1 MPGPERPGLIGA
13 LTTGPAGRLLREHVL
28 PQARWLVGAALCMT
42 LYAVATAGQAWIME
56 PMLDHVFLQ
65 RDRTMLLVVPLAVI
79 LLALVK
85 GGAGYGQVVLMA
97 RIGQRAI
104 AQLQQRLFDHLVHA
118 DLGYVVASGPGP
130 LISRLTYDTQQ
141 LRLAVTSALTTAIRD
156 VLTMVCLVGLM
167 IHQDWQLA
175 ALAVIG
181 FPLAFWPIQ
190 RLGRRMRKVA
200 RQSQTHM
207 ARLSGRLEQIFH
219 GLRQVKADNRADDES
234 RRTGALIEQLF
245 GLNYKAS
252 RVSAVSSPVME
263 VIGGCAVAAVV
274 LYGGSQVLA
283 GATTPGAFFS
293 FVAALLFAYRPLKTL
308 ANLHTQVQVGL
319 AAAERIY
326 SLLDRAPTVR
336 DQAGA
341 RPLTVARGEIRF
353 AGVWFGY
360 RPARPALRGLDL
372 VIPAGLSVAL
382 VGPSG
387 AGKSTMLNLILR
399 FYDVDQGA
407 VLIDGQD
414 IRQVTLASLR
424 GATALVSQEVD
435 LFDDSVRA
443 NIAYGQPDASDAAI
457 EAAARGAAAHDF
469 ICALPDGYA
478 TLIGPGGASLSG
490 GQRQRLGIARAMLK
504 DAPILLLDEATSA
517 LDSEAERTVQIALQR
532 LMRGRTTVVIA
543 HRLSTVMGA
552 DLIAVVEHGRLVETG
567 THRALL
573 ARGGSYARLYE
584 QQFADQRASAPPVAA
599 VDRRHA

>member
-1 MPGPERPGLIGA
+1 MVGA
-13 LTTGPAGRLLREHVL
+13 LSAGPAGRLLREHVL
-28 PQARWLVGAALCMT
+28 PQTRWLLGAALCMT
-42 LYAVATAGQAWIME
+42 LYAAATAGQAWIME

-65 RDRTMLLVVPLAVI
+65 RDRTMLLLVPVAVVV
-79 LLALVK
+79 LALVK
-85 GGAGYGQVVLMA
+85 GGSGYGQVVLMA
-97 RIGQRAI
+97 RVGQRAI
-104 AQLQQRLFDHLVHA
+104 AQLQQRLFDHLIHA
-118 DLGYVVASGPGP
+118 DLGYVMARGPGP
-130 LISRLTYDTQQ
+130 LISRMTYDTQQ
-141 LRLAVTSALTTAIRD
+141 LRLAVTSALTTVIRD
-156 VLTMVCLVGLM
+156 SLTMVGLIGLM

-175 ALAVIG
+175 ALALIG

-207 ARLSGRLEQIFH
+207 ASLSGRLEQTFQ
-219 GLRQVKADNRADDES
+219 GLRQVKADNRADYES

-245 GLNYKAS
+245 ALNYKAS
-252 RVSAVSSPVME
+252 RVSAISSPVTE
-263 VIGGCAVAAVV
+263 VIGGLAVAAVV

-283 GATTPGAFFS
+283 GETTPGAFFS
-293 FVAALLFAYRPLKTL
+293 FIAALLFAYRPLKTL
-308 ANLHTQVQVGL
+308 ANLHTQLQVGL

-326 SLLDRAPTVR
+326 ALLDREPAVR
-336 DQAGA
+336 DQPGA
-341 RPLTVARGEIRF
+341 RPLAVTRGEIRF
-353 AGVWFGY
+353 AGVRFGY

-372 VIPAGLSVAL
+372 IIPAGLSVAL

-407 VLIDGQD
+407 VQIDGQD
-414 IRQVTLASLR
+414 VRRVTLESLHS
-424 GATALVSQEVD
+424 AIALVSQEVD

-443 NIAYGQPDASDAAI
+443 NIAYGRPDASEAAI
-457 EAAARGAAAHDF
+457 EAAARAAAAHDF
-469 ICALPDGYA
+469 ITALPDGYD
-478 TLIGPGGASLSG
+478 TVIGPGGASLSG

-517 LDSEAERTVQIALQR
+517 LDSEAERSVQVALQR

-552 DLIAVVEHGRLVETG
+552 DLIAVIEHGRVVETG

-584 QQFADQRASAPPVAA
+584 QQFADQRATPPLAP